1 MAVNALATRPNPPNN
16 NLVRSLWVW
25 ITAQA
30 SQDPLDM
37 DSDQQALLTF
47 CGANEIN
54 VLYLDIFRYLGSTNG
69 STHKTA
75 RMRQFV
81 DAAHKSG
88 IRVYA
93 LGGNIDWGVNHQW
106 VMSNIVE
113 QIVAYQVMCPQ
124 KTQQFDGFM
133 LDVEYWQ
140 DPANN
145 PAATNLPGLCDLIQ
159 AIRSRA
165 DGLPVGCF
173 AAFYLAGP
181 ERTAITYNGSTKVDG
196 YHLMDVAN
204 FVVVGA
210 YRNHAQDLAGAPG
223 QITLFQRWY
232 DYASQPGKNIGLQ
245 CGSETIN
252 AQANITYYGSTKA
265 LMEAQHAL
273 IATAFVSNT
282 NSVFMGQSVHN
293 YDGYR
298 VMP

>member
-1 MAVNALATRPNPPNN
+1 M
-16 NLVRSLWVW
+16 WVW
-25 ITAQA
+25 IMAQA
-30 SQDPLDM
+30 NQGPLDP
-37 DSDQQALLTF
+37 DSDQQALLIF
-47 CGANEIN
+47 CGANGIN

-69 STHKTA
+69 SAHKTT

-93 LGGNIDWGVNHQW
+93 MGGNIDWGVNHQW
-106 VMSNIVE
+106 VMSNIVA
-113 QIVAYQVMCPQ
+113 QLVAYQVMCPQ

-140 DPANN
+140 DPANH
-145 PAATNLPGLCDLIQ
+145 PAEINLPGLCDLIK
-159 AIRSRA
+159 AIRSRT

-181 ERTAITYNGSTKVDG
+181 ERTPVAYNCSTKADG
-196 YHLMDVAN
+196 YHLMDMAN
-204 FVVVGA
+204 FAVVGA
-210 YRNHAQDLAGAPG
+210 YRNHAQDLDGAPG
-223 QITLFQRWY
+223 QITLFQPWY
-232 DYASQPGKNIGLQ
+232 DYASQQGKNIGLQ

-265 LMEAQHAL
+265 LMEAQHRL
-273 IATAFVSNT
+273 IAHAFVSNT

>member
-1 MAVNALATRPNPPNN
+1 M
-16 NLVRSLWVW
+16 WVW
-25 ITAQA
+25 IPAQA
-30 SQDPLDM
+30 SQDPLDT
-37 DSDQQALLTF
+37 DSAQQALLNF
-47 CGANEIN
+47 CGAHGIN
-54 VLYLDIFRYLGSTNG
+54 VLYLHIFRYLGSTNG
-69 STHKTA
+69 SAHKTA

-81 DAAHKSG
+81 DTAHRSG

-93 LGGNIDWGVNHQW
+93 MGGNIDWGVNHPW

-113 QIVAYQVMCPQ
+113 QLVAYQVMCPQ

-140 DPANN
+140 DLANH
-145 PAATNLPGLCDLIQ
+145 PAATNLPGLCDLIK
-159 AIRSRA
+159 AIRSHT
-165 DGLPVGCF
+165 DSLPVGCF
-173 AAFYLAGP
+173 AAFYLVSP
-181 ERTAITYNGSTKVDG
+181 ERTPVAYNSSTKADG

-210 YRNHAQDLAGAPG
+210 YRNHAQDLDGAPG
-223 QITLFQRWY
+223 QITLFQPWY
-232 DYASQPGKNIGLQ
+232 DYASQQGKNIGLQ

-252 AQANITYYGSTKA
+252 TQANITYYGATKA
-265 LMEAQHAL
+265 LMEAQHTL
-273 IATAFVSNT
+273 IAHAFVSNT

>member
-1 MAVNALATRPNPPNN
+1 M
-16 NLVRSLWVW
+16 WVW

-30 SQDPLDM
+30 SQDPLDT

-47 CGANEIN
+47 CGANGIN

-69 STHKTA
+69 STNKTA

-81 DAAHKSG
+81 DTTHKSG

-93 LGGNIDWGVNHQW
+93 MGGNIDWGVKHQW
-106 VMSNIVE
+106 VMANIVE
-113 QIVAYQVMCPQ
+113 QLVAYQVMCPQ

-140 DPANN
+140 DSAKN
-145 PAATNLPGLCDLIQ
+145 PAATNLPGLCDLIK
-159 AIRSRA
+159 AIRSRT

-173 AAFYLAGP
+173 VAFYLVGP
-181 ERTAITYNGSTKVDG
+181 ERTPVAYNGSTKADG
-196 YHLMDVAN
+196 HHLMDVAN

-210 YRNHAQDLAGAPG
+210 YRNHAQDRDGAPG
-223 QITLFQRWY
+223 QITLFQPWY
-232 DYASQPGKNIGLQ
+232 DYASQQGKNIGLQ
-245 CGSETIN
+245 CGSETVN
-252 AQANITYYGSTKA
+252 AQANITYYGATKV
-265 LMEAQHAL
+265 LMEAQHTL
-273 IATAFVSNT
+273 IASAFMSNM
-282 NSVFMGQSVHN
+282 NAVFMGQSVHK